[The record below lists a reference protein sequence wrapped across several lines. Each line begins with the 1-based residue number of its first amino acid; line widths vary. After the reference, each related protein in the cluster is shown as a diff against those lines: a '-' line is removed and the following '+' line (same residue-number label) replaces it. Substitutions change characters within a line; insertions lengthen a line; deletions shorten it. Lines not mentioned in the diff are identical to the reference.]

1 MIEVLC
7 LDTALDITYDSH
19 AKVTELLRNVLLFG
33 EGEGRR
39 GGVFKFLKW
48 RNSEDPQSNT
58 S

>member
-58 S
+58 